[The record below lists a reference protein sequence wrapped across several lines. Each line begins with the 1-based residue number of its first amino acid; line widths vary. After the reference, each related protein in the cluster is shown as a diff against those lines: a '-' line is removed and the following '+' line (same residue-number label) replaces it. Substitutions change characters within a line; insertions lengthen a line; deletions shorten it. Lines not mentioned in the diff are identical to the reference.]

1 MLCSSK
7 IVVIKQLVGVF
18 RACLRIVIMS
28 IPDHGPFLDK
38 SVFDDAH
45 HQEDGPTDSRKL
57 LTRNEELLRGLRMA

>member
-1 MLCSSK
+1 
-7 IVVIKQLVGVF
+7 
-18 RACLRIVIMS
+18 MS